1 MKATIVESVIGILGY
16 DEENIL
22 KEWILYPK
30 DPKIVAR
37 KIMELNDGK
46 PIDEIVTLIERMKR
60 KGFDTF
66 IFEKP
71 EISKA
76 IHELMGVKVKVET
89 PSGAGEFYR
98 SNVEKVVLSL
108 RFFDV
113 KDKVKEWTH
122 KVCMEISRI
131 RVRKAIERRDLLI
144 VQVINAIDDIEK
156 TLNLFMGRLREW
168 YSLHF
173 PELNRLL
180 DRHETYARLVNDLR
194 ERKNFTFEKL
204 LEEGLPKT
212 KALRVFVAAQASMG
226 TDLSETDIK
235 LLTEFSEYILELY
248 RLRDSLDQYLDDLM
262 SNVAPNIHAIT
273 GATLGARLISLAGGL
288 DNLAKMPAS
297 TIQVLGAEKALFR
310 ALKTGSRPP
319 KHGVIFQHHFIHE
332 AKRWQR
338 GKIARLLAGKIAIA
352 ARIDA
357 YSGKYIGDSLQR
369 DLEKRLSEIK
379 EKYQKPKIKE
389 QKARRSQ
396 RRKKSV
402 RGGRKHER
410 KS

>member
-1 MKATIVESVIGILGY
+1 
-16 DEENIL
+16 
-22 KEWILYPK
+22 
-30 DPKIVAR
+30 
-37 KIMELNDGK
+37 
-46 PIDEIVTLIERMKR
+46 
-60 KGFDTF
+60 
-66 IFEKP
+66 
-71 EISKA
+71 
-76 IHELMGVKVKVET
+76 
-89 PSGAGEFYR
+89 
-98 SNVEKVVLSL
+98 
-108 RFFDV
+108 
-113 KDKVKEWTH
+113 
-122 KVCMEISRI
+122 
-131 RVRKAIERRDLLI
+131 
-144 VQVINAIDDIEK
+144 
-156 TLNLFMGRLREW
+156 
-168 YSLHF
+168 F